1 MNGTQTITTLSP
13 AIFPKSQ
20 EHSTTPSLLSLL
32 PKCSSL
38 REIQQLHGFVIKS
51 PRLHRDNF
59 FLSKLIDALSL
70 NTTPSYLQYA
80 HKLFDQV
87 PHRDAVLFNT
97 LSRGYSRSHDPHQAI
112 VLFCQMLEA
121 SIAPDAYSFPSLLKA
136 CASAHA
142 LREGKQAHA
151 AAVKLDLAPH
161 SFVLPTLIHMYSQ
174 CGDIKAARTIFGQ
187 GTHSCVVSYNSM
199 ITACVQSSLPSEALA
214 LFREMQSKR
223 LRPTYVTML
232 GVLAACALIG
242 ARHLGKWIHEYVK
255 KNGFSSYVKVNTAL
269 IDMYGKCGSLEDA
282 VAVFEG
288 MEFRD
293 TQAWSA
299 MIVTH
304 AIHGQGSTALKL
316 FDEMLREGIRPDGIT
331 FLGILYSCS
340 HSGMVEQGLGYFRVM
355 SSDYGI
361 LPGIKHYG
369 CIVDLL
375 SRTGRL
381 EEAYDFINGLPIEP
395 TPILWRTLLSAC
407 GGHRNVDLGKKVFGR
422 IIELDDSHGGD
433 YVILSNMCALNR
445 MWEDVNEI
453 RKLMSERGVVKVPG
467 CSSIEVDSKVHE
479 FFAGDGKHP
488 DSTKVRRMVDEVM
501 EQVKVV
507 GYVPDTCKV
516 HHVDLTE
523 EEKEVSLRYH
533 SEKLAIAFGL
543 MNTPPGTTIRIVKN
557 LRICSD
563 CHSMA
568 KLVSLV
574 FGRKII
580 LRDLNR
586 FHHFA
591 GGQCSC
597 ADYW

>member
-1 MNGTQTITTLSP
+1 MSISAAATMITTISP
-13 AIFPKSQ
+13 AIVQKSQ
-20 EHSTTPSLLSLL
+20 ESSPLSLL

-38 REIQQLHGFVIKS
+38 REIQQLQAFAIKS
-51 PRLHRDNF
+51 RRLQWDNS
-59 FLSKLIDALSL
+59 FLSKLIDALTL
-70 NTTPSYLQYA
+70 NPAPPSMYHA
-80 HKLFDQV
+80 HKLFDQIS
-87 PHRDAVLFNT
+87 HRDAVLFNT
-97 LSRGYSRSHDPHQAI
+97 LSRGYSRSHEPHQAI

-142 LREGKQAHA
+142 FCEGKQAHA
-151 AAVKLDLAPH
+151 AAIKLGFA
-161 SFVLPTLIHMYSQ
+161 SNAFVLPTLINMYSQ
-174 CGDIKAARTIFGQ
+174 CGDVKAARTIFDH
-187 GTHSCVVSYNSM
+187 GTDRCVISYNSM
-199 ITACVQSSLPSEALA
+199 ITACVQSSRPGEALA
-214 LFREMQSKR
+214 LFREMQSRR

-242 ARHLGKWIHEYVK
+242 ALYLGKWIHEYVK
-255 KNGFSSYVKVNTAL
+255 KNGFSYYVKVNTAL

-282 VAVFEG
+282 IGVFNG

-299 MIVTH
+299 MIVTY
-304 AIHGQGSTALKL
+304 AIHGQGIVALKL
-316 FDEMLREGIRPDGIT
+316 FDEMLQKGIRPDGIT

-340 HSGMVEQGLGYFRVM
+340 HSGMVEQGLGYFRIM
-355 SSDYGI
+355 YSDYGI
-361 LPGIKHYG
+361 PPGIKHYG

-375 SRTGRL
+375 ARTGKL
-381 EEAYDFINGLPIEP
+381 EEAYDFINGLSIEP
-395 TPILWRTLLSAC
+395 TLILWRTLLSAC
-407 GGHRNVDLGKKVFGR
+407 GGHGNVDLGKKVFNR

-433 YVILSNMCALNR
+433 YVIFSNMCALNR

-453 RKLMSERGVVKVPG
+453 RKLMDERGVVKVPG

-479 FFAGDGKHP
+479 FFASDGKHP
-488 DSTKVRRMVDEVM
+488 DSKKVHRMVDEIM
-501 EQVKVV
+501 EQLKVV
-507 GYVPDTCKV
+507 GYIPDTCKV

-543 MNTPPGTTIRIVKN
+543 LNTPPGTTIRVVKN

-563 CHSMA
+563 CHSVA
-568 KLVSLV
+568 KLVSMV
-574 FGRKII
+574 FGRQII

-591 GGQCSC
+591 VGQCSC